1 MIENIGDI
9 MKSKNKKNKK
19 LQTTKILTA
28 ILMIFILFNCIA
40 VESYSMYVMYK
51 LGNLEAL
58 SALITTAIGSC
69 FTLVLEFAVYCAKSF
84 FETKAEKELE
94 FKREQLQMSQDDID
108 EADFSEF
115 EG

>member
-1 MIENIGDI
+1 
-9 MKSKNKKNKK
+9 MKSKKKKKKK

-28 ILMIFILFNCIA
+28 ALMIFILFNCIA
-40 VESYSMYVMYK
+40 VESYSMYVMYE

-84 FETKAEKELE
+84 LETKAEKELE
-94 FKREQLQMSQDDID
+94 FKREQMKLSQDID
-108 EADFSEF
+108 EADFSGF
-115 EG
+115 EE

>member
-1 MIENIGDI
+1 

-94 FKREQLQMSQDDID
+94 FKREQLQMSHDDIN

>member
-1 MIENIGDI
+1 
-9 MKSKNKKNKK
+9 MKSKKKKNKK

-28 ILMIFILFNCIA
+28 VLMIFILFKCS
-40 VESYSMYVMYK
+40 VVKSYSMYVMYK

>member
-1 MIENIGDI
+1 

-40 VESYSMYVMYK
+40 VESYSMYVMYT

-84 FETKAEKELE
+84 LETKAEKELE
-94 FKREQLQMSQDDID
+94 FRREQLQMSHDNID

-115 EG
+115 EE

>member
-1 MIENIGDI
+1 
-9 MKSKNKKNKK
+9 MKSKKKKNKK

-28 ILMIFILFNCIA
+28 ALMIFILFNCIA
-40 VESYSMYVMYK
+40 IEAYSMYVMYE

-84 FETKAEKELE
+84 LETKAEKELE
-94 FKREQLQMSQDDID
+94 FRREQLQMSQDNID
-108 EADFSEF
+108 EADFSGF
-115 EG
+115 EE

>member
-1 MIENIGDI
+1 
-9 MKSKNKKNKK
+9 MKSKKKKNKK
-19 LQTTKILTA
+19 LQTTKILTVA
-28 ILMIFILFNCIA
+28 LMIFILFNCIA
-40 VESYSMYVMYK
+40 VESYSMYVMYT

-84 FETKAEKELE
+84 LETKAEKELE
-94 FKREQLQMSQDDID
+94 FRREQLQMSQDNID

-115 EG
+115 DE

>member
-1 MIENIGDI
+1 

-19 LQTTKILTA
+19 LQTTKILTT

-94 FKREQLQMSQDDID
+94 FKREQLQMSQNNID

-115 EG
+115 DE

>member
-1 MIENIGDI
+1 
-9 MKSKNKKNKK
+9 MKSKKKKNKK

-28 ILMIFILFNCIA
+28 ALMIFILFNCIA
-40 VESYSMYVMYK
+40 IEAYSMYVMYE

-84 FETKAEKELE
+84 LETKAEKELE
-94 FKREQLQMSQDDID
+94 FRREQLQMSQDNID

-115 EG
+115 EE

>member
-1 MIENIGDI
+1 

-19 LQTTKILTA
+19 LKTTKILTA

-94 FKREQLQMSQDDID
+94 FKREQLQMSQNNID

-115 EG
+115 DE

>member
-1 MIENIGDI
+1 

-28 ILMIFILFNCIA
+28 TLIIFIFFNCIA

-115 EG
+115 E